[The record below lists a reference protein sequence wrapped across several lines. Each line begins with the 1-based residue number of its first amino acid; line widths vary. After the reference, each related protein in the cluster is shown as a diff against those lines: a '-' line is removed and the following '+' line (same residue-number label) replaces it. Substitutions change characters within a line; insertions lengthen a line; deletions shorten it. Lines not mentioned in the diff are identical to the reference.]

1 MLSSYGSSRDLHSP
15 FRSQSPIFLPKP
27 RHLTHRVTL
36 RNPLNTATWWHIV
49 EDNSKTIDRGQT
61 KFTTHNQ
68 QWCVNRKQS
77 RLWGNAPSFH
87 KQPVL
92 NIDKPCSKYKQ
103 NHGSI
108 SKRQCQAGSIYP
120 ILVKPWPC
128 CQVMVPLEMRSR
140 RLRSQSPIFLPRPR
154 HLTHRVTLRN
164 PLNTAT
170 WWHIVEDNSKTIDR
184 GQTKFTTYDLQWCVN
199 RKQSR
204 LWGHAPSFHK
214 QPVLNID
221 KPCGKYKQNHG
232 SISKRQCQAGS
243 IYPILVKPRPCC
255 RVMVP
260 LEMRTR
266 LLGLKALSFCLN
278 LAIWRTG

>member
-1 MLSSYGSSRDLHSP
+1 MPSGQYLSYPGQTSTMLSSYGSSRDSLSP
-15 FRSQSPIFLPKP
+15 LRSQSPIFLPKP

-61 KFTTHNQ
+61 KFTTHN
-68 QWCVNRKQS
+68 
-77 RLWGNAPSFH
+77 
-87 KQPVL
+87 
-92 NIDKPCSKYKQ
+92 
-103 NHGSI
+103 
-108 SKRQCQAGSIYP
+108 
-120 ILVKPWPC
+120 
-128 CQVMVPLEMRSR
+128 
-140 RLRSQSPIFLPRPR
+140 
-154 HLTHRVTLRN
+154 
-164 PLNTAT
+164 
-170 WWHIVEDNSKTIDR
+170 
-184 GQTKFTTYDLQWCVN
+184 LQWCIN

-255 RVMVP
+255 RVMVS